1 MVESA
6 LEKNEMAYTSF
17 VDRTLLVAFH
27 WLGMKCHVALLDMTA
42 ML

>member
-6 LEKNEMAYTSF
+6 LEKGEMAYTSF
-17 VDRTLLVAFH
+17 VDRTLSVAFH